1 MVDAVIRLARAL
13 GMRVVAEG
21 VETREQRDV
30 LVGLG
35 CHELQGFYFAR
46 PMPAEAFIAVCG
58 PTAERAGTLAFSAS
72 AFMG

>member
-1 MVDAVIRLARAL
+1 
-13 GMRVVAEG
+13 MRVVAEG

-35 CHELQGFYFAR
+35 CDEMQGFHFAR
-46 PMPAEAFIAVCG
+46 PMPAEAFIDTGA
-58 PTAERAGTLAFSAS
+58 PTGDRAEALVFSES